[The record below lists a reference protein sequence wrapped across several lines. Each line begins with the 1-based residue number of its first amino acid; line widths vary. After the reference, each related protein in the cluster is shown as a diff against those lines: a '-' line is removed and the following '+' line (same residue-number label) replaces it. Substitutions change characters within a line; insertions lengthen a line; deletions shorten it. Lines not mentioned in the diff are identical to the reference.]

1 MVGGEEVDQF
11 MEGHIVPQGSG
22 QRARAVFRVM
32 YPCW

>member
-1 MVGGEEVDQF
+1 MVEKVDQL

-22 QRARAVFRVM
+22 QRAKAVFRVI